1 MSTCT
6 THRCPLYL
14 FLLLCSLS
22 MHACDARSL
31 AVVDRNKPS
40 NKFHFT
46 NKRTNADSTVVPKVE
61 SFSSSK
67 PVLEVTKGSEITVD
81 ETEIGITK
89 EGSPQQYH
97 TKVTKMKSISSRKM
111 KGSAS
116 TATGQTTASSD
127 QQVSVSWLVP
137 RKKRGIRKQPGFN
150 LDYSPPKT
158 HPPSHN

>member
-1 MSTCT
+1 MLMID
-6 THRCPLYL
+6 LYA
-14 FLLLCSLS
+14 FLQ
-22 MHACDARSL
+22 
-31 AVVDRNKPS
+31 
-40 NKFHFT
+40 
-46 NKRTNADSTVVPKVE
+46 RTDADSIVVPKVE

-81 ETEIGITK
+81 ETEIGSTK

-111 KGSAS
+111 KGSTS
-116 TATGQTTASSD
+116 TAADQTTTSSD

-137 RKKRGIRKQPGFN
+137 RKKRGIQKQPGFN